1 MIDTKIEALLK
12 ELEAYAR
19 ENDRMW
25 NIPPETGRF
34 LHIMVRAVKAQNVL
48 ETGMSN
54 GYSGIWIAS
63 ALRSTGGHLT
73 TLEADPW
80 KVELATENFRK
91 AGLDDLIT
99 IVHGD
104 ARETLSH
111 LDGVFDFAFV
121 DAAKDQ
127 YFSYLKLIEPKLAPG
142 SLIFAD
148 NAISHG
154 EGMRD
159 YLDYVTGASHLESV
173 MVPIGS
179 GEMMSLKKA

>member
-1 MIDTKIEALLK
+1 MLDPKIDSFLK
-12 ELEAYAR
+12 ELEGFAR

-34 LHIMVRAVKAQNVL
+34 LHMLVRATNAQSAL
-48 ETGMSN
+48 EVGMSN

-80 KVELATENFRK
+80 KVELATENFAK
-91 AGLDDLIT
+91 AGLQDIIT
-99 IVHGD
+99 IVEGD
-104 ARETLSH
+104 ARENLGS
-111 LDGVFDFAFV
+111 LEGVFDFAFV
-121 DAAKDQ
+121 DATKDQ
-127 YFSYLKLIEPKLAPG
+127 YLTYLKLIEPKMAPN

-154 EGMRD
+154 ASMQDYFDHIQSSSGLEG
-159 YLDYVTGASHLESV
+159 V
-173 MVPIGS
+173 MVPIGT
-179 GEMMSLKKA
+179 GVMMALKDA